1 LPKQVDRSKLTDL
14 GKSIKTARQQNARQ
28 KKYESFQDILSE
40 AELVTLFEKY
50 GIKDIRERKLS
61 VYHFFWLMIFSAI
74 EPSARGSILQLI
86 GFFLG
91 IIVMFPSL
99 QAKVGGKLS
108 KTAVSKRLN
117 NVSWY
122 LFRGVYNYLLSGY
135 KHILWATD
143 VQFLGQFKDAFAVDG
158 SVIKLCKQLE
168 TVFKSVHKNKSSL
181 KLNARYSLKLEVL
194 TKLQVSNGKRHDSRF
209 SFVTREACRL
219 YLVDL
224 GYWSFKLMQK
234 IIDAGSSF
242 VMRLKS
248 SCNPLIVKVSDPKFQ
263 HLVGKRLSEITDWL
277 KAQTDLTEIDLI
289 VQLSSAK
296 KPRFKEDIR
305 LVGLLYEGVWRFYV
319 TNIFDTAFTPALIY
333 ELYAL
338 RWQVEI
344 FFNVIKNVLSL
355 QNIISRNKNGI
366 MIEIYAAL
374 IFHLLTR
381 IVIALAAQKTGQS
394 IHHFSFERSARLI
407 KGFLF
412 ANMQAFFRKSL
423 QTPDNIF
430 AALIDTVAQMGR
442 RQIPHPIIEL
452 EQQLNP

>member
-1 LPKQVDRSKLTDL
+1 MQSQENYK
-14 GKSIKTARQQNARQ
+14 
-28 KKYESFQDILSE
+28 SFQEILTE
-40 AELVTLFEKY
+40 TELAALFEKY
-50 GIKDIRERKLS
+50 GLKDIRERKLS
-61 VYHFFWLMIFSAI
+61 VYHFFWLMILSAV

-91 IIVMFPSL
+91 IIVIFPNL

-108 KTAVSKRLN
+108 KMAVSKRLN
-117 NVSWY
+117 KVSWY
-122 LFRGVYNYLLSGY
+122 LFRGVYNHLLSRY
-135 KHILWATD
+135 RYILGATD
-143 VQFLGQFKDAFAVDG
+143 LQFLGRFKDAFAIDG
-158 SVIKLCKQLE
+158 SVIKLCQQLE
-168 TVFKSVHKNKSSL
+168 KHFKSVHKNKASL
-181 KLNARYSLKLEVL
+181 KLNVKYSLKLEVL
-194 TKLQVSNGKRHDSRF
+194 TKLQVSSGKRHDSRF
-209 SFVTREACRL
+209 SFVTQQASRL
-219 YLVDL
+219 YVVDL

-234 IIDAGSSF
+234 IMDAGSFF

-248 SCNPLIVKVSDPKFQ
+248 SCNPLIVKVSDPQLQ
-263 HLVGKRLSEITDWL
+263 HLVGKRLSEMTDWL
-277 KAQTDLTEIDLI
+277 KSQTDLKEIDLI
-289 VQLSSAK
+289 VHLSSAK

-333 ELYAL
+333 DLYAL

-394 IHHFSFERSARLI
+394 IHQFSFERSAKLI
-407 KGFLF
+407 KGFLLS
-412 ANMQAFFRKSL
+412 NMQAFFHRSL
-423 QTPDNIF
+423 HLLDKIF
-430 AALIDTVAQMGR
+430 AALIDTIAQMGK
-442 RQIPHPIIEL
+442 RQTPHPINEL
-452 EQQLNP
+452 NQQLNP

>member
-1 LPKQVDRSKLTDL
+1 MVL
-14 GKSIKTARQQNARQ
+14 
-28 KKYESFQDILSE
+28 
-40 AELVTLFEKY
+40 
-50 GIKDIRERKLS
+50 
-61 VYHFFWLMIFSAI
+61 SAI
-74 EPSARGSILQLI
+74 EPSARGCILQLI

-91 IIVMFPSL
+91 IIVILPSL

-108 KTAVSKRLN
+108 KTAVSHRLN
-117 NVSWY
+117 DVSWY
-122 LFRGVYNYLLSGY
+122 LFRGVYNHLLARY
-135 KHILWATD
+135 KHILGATD
-143 VQFLGQFKDAFAVDG
+143 LQFLGQFKDAFAVDG
-158 SVIKLCKQLE
+158 SVIELCKQLE
-168 TVFKSVHKNKSSL
+168 KLFKSVHKHKASL
-181 KLNARYSLKLEVL
+181 KLNVKYSLKLEVL
-194 TKLQVSNGKRHDSRF
+194 TKLQVNSGKRHDSRF
-209 SFVTREACRL
+209 SFVTQDACRL

-224 GYWSFKLMQK
+224 GFWSFNLMQK
-234 IIDAGSSF
+234 IMEAGSF
-242 VMRLKS
+242 LVMRLKS
-248 SCNPLIVKVSDPKFQ
+248 SCDPLIVKVSAPQWQ

-277 KAQTDLTEIDLI
+277 KTQPDLTEIDLV

-305 LVGLLYEGVWRFYV
+305 LVGLLYEDVWRFYV

-381 IVIALAAQKTGQS
+381 IVIALAAQKTGLS
-394 IHHFSFERSARLI
+394 IHQFSFERSAKLI
-407 KGFLF
+407 KGFVF
-412 ANMQAFFRKSL
+412 SNMQAFFRRSVYLLDK
-423 QTPDNIF
+423 IF

-442 RQIPHPIIEL
+442 RQTPHPINEL
-452 EQQLNP
+452 AQHLNL

>member
-1 LPKQVDRSKLTDL
+1 MQNIDTTTLQ
-14 GKSIKTARQQNARQ
+14 KSYT
-28 KKYESFQDILSE
+28 SFSDILSDRD
-40 AELVTLFEKY
+40 LDDLFEKH
-50 GIKDIRERKLS
+50 GIKDLRERKLS
-61 VYHFFWLMIFSAI
+61 VRHFFWLIVLSAC
-74 EPSARGSILQLI
+74 EPSARGCLVQLI
-86 GFFLG
+86 GFFFG
-91 IIVMFPSL
+91 AIVLFPAL
-99 QAKVGGKLS
+99 RAKTGDKLS
-108 KTAVSKRLN
+108 KTAVSQRLN
-117 NVSWY
+117 NISWY
-122 LFRGVYNYLLSGY
+122 FFRGVYNHLLSRY
-135 KHILWATD
+135 RHILGATEL
-143 VQFLGQFKDAFAVDG
+143 QFLGKFKDAFAVDG
-158 SVIKLCKQLE
+158 SVIKLCKQVE
-168 TVFKSVHKNKSSL
+168 KVFKSVHQGKASL
-181 KLNARYSLKLEVL
+181 KLNVKYSLKLEVL
-194 TKLQVSNGKRHDSRF
+194 TKLQVGHGKRHDSRF
-209 SFVTREACRL
+209 SFATKEACRL

-234 IIDAGSSF
+234 IIDAGSYF
-242 VMRLKS
+242 VMRLKG
-248 SCNPLIVKVSDPKFQ
+248 SCNPLIVKVSNPEFQ

-277 KAQTDLTEIDLI
+277 KAQTELTEIDLI

-305 LVGLLYEGVWRFYV
+305 LVGLWHEGVWRFYV

-394 IHHFSFERSARLI
+394 IHQFSFEHSSKLI
-407 KGFLF
+407 KGFLL
-412 ANMQAFFRKSL
+412 ANIRAFFRKSL
-423 QTPDNIF
+423 HALDEIF
-430 AALIDTVAQMGR
+430 AALISVVSQMGQ
-442 RQIPHPIIEL
+442 RQTHHPIIQL

>member
-1 LPKQVDRSKLTDL
+1 M
-14 GKSIKTARQQNARQ
+14 A
-28 KKYESFQDILSE
+28 
-40 AELVTLFEKY
+40 LFEKY

-61 VYHFFWLMIFSAI
+61 VYHFFWLMILSAV
-74 EPSARGSILQLI
+74 EPSARGCLLQLI

-91 IIVMFPSL
+91 IIVIIPAL

-108 KTAVSKRLN
+108 KTAVSNRLN
-117 NVSWY
+117 DVSWS
-122 LFRGVYNYLLSGY
+122 LFRGVYNHLLTKY
-135 KHILWATD
+135 QHILGVTEL
-143 VQFLGQFKDAFAVDG
+143 QFLGSFKDAFAVDG
-158 SVIKLCKQLE
+158 SVIKLGKQVEQL
-168 TVFKSVHKNKSSL
+168 FQSVHKNKASL
-181 KLNARYSLKLEVL
+181 KLNAKYSLKLEVL
-194 TKLQVSNGKRHDSRF
+194 TKLQVSSGKRHDSRF
-209 SFVTREACRL
+209 SFVTQEACRL

-224 GYWSFKLMQK
+224 GFWSFKLMQK
-234 IIDAGSSF
+234 IIDAGSFF

-248 SCNPLIVKVSDPKFQ
+248 SCDPLIVKISDPQLQ
-263 HLVGKRLSEITDWL
+263 HLVGKRLSDITDWL
-277 KAQTDLTEIDLI
+277 KAQSNLTEIDLI

-305 LVGLLYEGVWRFYV
+305 LVGLLYEDVWRFYV

-394 IHHFSFERSARLI
+394 IHQFSVERSAKLI
-407 KGFLF
+407 KGFIF
-412 ANMQAFFRKSL
+412 SNMQAFFRKSL
-423 QTPDNIF
+423 YLLDKIF
-430 AALIDTVAQMGR
+430 AALIETVAHMGR
-442 RQIPHPIIEL
+442 RQSPHPINEL

>member
-1 LPKQVDRSKLTDL
+1 MEAQEKQIDTLQESYTSFLDVLTD
-14 GKSIKTARQQNARQ
+14 T
-28 KKYESFQDILSE
+28 
-40 AELVTLFEKY
+40 ELVALFEKY

-61 VYHFFWLMIFSAI
+61 VYHFFWLIILSAS
-74 EPSARGSILQLI
+74 EPSVRGCIVQLI
-86 GFFLG
+86 GFFFGAIAL
-91 IIVMFPSL
+91 FPSL
-99 QAKVGGKLS
+99 QAKIGGKLS

-122 LFRGVYNYLLSGY
+122 LFQGVYNYLLAKY
-135 KHILWATD
+135 KHILGATE
-143 VQFLGQFKDAFAVDG
+143 VQFPGRFKDAFAVDG
-158 SVIKLCKQLE
+158 SVIKVCKQLE
-168 TVFKSVHKNKSSL
+168 TVFRSVHKNKASL
-181 KLNARYSLKLEVL
+181 KLNAKYSLKLEVL
-194 TKLQVSNGKRHDSRF
+194 TKLQVGHGKRHDSRF
-209 SFVTREACRL
+209 SFVTKEVNRL

-234 IIDAGSSF
+234 VIDAGSFF

-248 SCNPLIVKVSDPKFQ
+248 SCDPLIVKVSEPKFQ

-277 KAQTDLTEIDLI
+277 TAQANLKEIDLT

-296 KPRFKEDIR
+296 KPRFTEDIR

-319 TNIFDTAFTPALIY
+319 TNIFDTAFTPTAIY

-355 QNIISRNKNGI
+355 QHIISRNKNGI

-381 IVIALAAQKTGQS
+381 IVIALAAQKTGRS
-394 IHHFSFERSARLI
+394 IHQFSFEQSSKLV
-407 KGFLF
+407 KGFLL
-412 ANMQAFFRKSL
+412 ANIQAFFRKSL
-423 QTPDNIF
+423 QTLDEIFTTLINI
-430 AALIDTVAQMGR
+430 VAHMGK
-442 RQIPHPIIEL
+442 RQKLHPIIEL

>member
-1 LPKQVDRSKLTDL
+1 MQDQDNQVSTGVLQ
-14 GKSIKTARQQNARQ
+14 KSYT
-28 KKYESFQDILSE
+28 SFLDILSD
-40 AELVTLFEKY
+40 AELDDLFEKY
-50 GIKDIRERKLS
+50 GVKDIRERKLS
-61 VYHFFWLMIFSAI
+61 VRHFSWLIILSAS
-74 EPSARGSILQLI
+74 EPGVRGTLVQLI

-91 IIVMFPSL
+91 AIVVFPSL
-99 QAKVGGKLS
+99 QAKSGGKLS

-122 LFRGVYNYLLSGY
+122 LFRGIYNFLLGKY
-135 KHILWATD
+135 KHILQATD
-143 VQFLGQFKDAFAVDG
+143 VQFLGRFQDAFAVDG

-194 TKLQVSNGKRHDSRF
+194 TKLQVSHGKRHDSRF
-209 SFVTREACRL
+209 SFVTKEANRL

-224 GYWSFKLMQK
+224 GYWSFKLMKK
-234 IIDAGSSF
+234 IIEAGSFF

-248 SCNPLIVKVSDPKFQ
+248 SCNPLIVKVSDPQFQ
-263 HLVGKRLSEITDWL
+263 HLVGKRLSEIREWL
-277 KAQTDLTEIDLI
+277 KTQTKLTEIDLT

-296 KPRFKEDIR
+296 KPHFKEDIR
-305 LVGLLYEGVWRFYV
+305 LVGLLHEGVWRFYI
-319 TNIFDTAFTPALIY
+319 TNIFDATFASTHIY

-338 RWQVEI
+338 RWQIEI

-381 IVIALAAQKTGQS
+381 IIIALAAQKTGQS
-394 IHHFSFERSARLI
+394 IQHFSFERSSKLV
-407 KGFLF
+407 KGFLL
-412 ANMQAFFRKSL
+412 ANIHLFFRKSL
-423 QTPDNIF
+423 QALDEIF
-430 AALIDTVAQMGR
+430 AILVNVVSQMGK
-442 RQIPHPIIEL
+442 RQKLHPVVSL
-452 EQQLNP
+452 KQRLNP

>member
-1 LPKQVDRSKLTDL
+1 M
-14 GKSIKTARQQNARQ
+14 A
-28 KKYESFQDILSE
+28 
-40 AELVTLFEKY
+40 LFEKY

-61 VYHFFWLMIFSAI
+61 VYHFFWLMILSAV
-74 EPSARGSILQLI
+74 EPNARGCLLQLI

-91 IIVMFPSL
+91 IIVIIPAL

-108 KTAVSKRLN
+108 KTAVSNRLN
-117 NVSWY
+117 DVSWS
-122 LFRGVYNYLLSGY
+122 LFRGVYNHLLTKY
-135 KHILWATD
+135 QHILGVTEL
-143 VQFLGQFKDAFAVDG
+143 QFLGSFKDAFAVDG
-158 SVIKLCKQLE
+158 SVIKLGKQVEQL
-168 TVFKSVHKNKSSL
+168 FQSVHKNKASL
-181 KLNARYSLKLEVL
+181 KLNAKYSLKLEVL
-194 TKLQVSNGKRHDSRF
+194 TKLQVSSGKRHDSRF
-209 SFVTREACRL
+209 SFVTQEACRL

-224 GYWSFKLMQK
+224 GFWSFKLMQK
-234 IIDAGSSF
+234 IIDAGSFF

-248 SCNPLIVKVSDPKFQ
+248 SCDPLIVKISDPQLQ
-263 HLVGKRLSEITDWL
+263 HLVGKRLSDITDWL
-277 KAQTDLTEIDLI
+277 KAQSNLTEIDLI

-305 LVGLLYEGVWRFYV
+305 LVGLLYEDVWRFYV

-394 IHHFSFERSARLI
+394 IHQFSVERSAKLI
-407 KGFLF
+407 KGFIF
-412 ANMQAFFRKSL
+412 SNMQAFFRKSL
-423 QTPDNIF
+423 YLLDKIF
-430 AALIDTVAQMGR
+430 AALIETVAHMGR
-442 RQIPHPIIEL
+442 RQSPHPINEL